1 MKQYYQHLIQEWRAR
16 PLPHIVPRAL
26 DIANYLDPALRKI
39 VTVTGFRRVGKTYL
53 LLDYASHLGQK
64 NCIYLNLE
72 DERIPEKTESLTLF
86 SDSLAELGIPENTV
100 LLLDEIQNIPNWS
113 KWARRMNE
121 TTKYQ
126 LILTGSSSELTYRKL
141 PTELRGRSLNMQV
154 NTLTFTDFINFKGKS
169 LPDLPQQQILALL
182 HEFLTFGGLP
192 EIVLADEGRKYLLL
206 AEYLKTFI
214 TRDIIERYH
223 IRKEHTLGALIDL
236 LINSTEFTASKL
248 ANTLESVDSDIS
260 RSTVQKYITYLQESF
275 FLQSLLW
282 HDASAKNR
290 MQAPRKT
297 YFVDS
302 FFISSSSGFSNNTG
316 RLMEQKVYEKLQ
328 SVLMNNPAYNLY
340 YWRNQ
345 QRYEVDFV
353 LREKERTIR
362 LIQVSYIRQGGT
374 IPEREVRNLALAA
387 KHLNCK
393 DLILVTWDMSGEH
406 QLDGYHIRLVP
417 LVEFLTVE
425 SIHI

>member
-1 MKQYYQHLIQEWRAR
+1 
-16 PLPHIVPRAL
+16 
-26 DIANYLDPALRKI
+26 
-39 VTVTGFRRVGKTYL
+39 
-53 LLDYASHLGQK
+53 
-64 NCIYLNLE
+64 LE

-154 NTLTFTDFINFKGKS
+154 NTLTFADFINFKGKS
-169 LPDLPQQQILALL
+169 LSELPQQQILVLL

-282 HDASAKNR
+282 HDSSAKNR

-417 LVEFLTVE
+417 LVEFLTKE
-425 SIHI
+425 FSS